1 MYKITKKKGSIVVDF
16 KEHYTSIKMKV
27 LFLANV
33 PSPYRVDFFNE
44 LGKYCNLTV
53 LFEKAT
59 SDERDQSWE
68 NYKFHNFK
76 GVILSGKSINAD
88 TAFCPSALKYILN
101 PSFDRIICATFTDV
115 TGMLAVQIMKLI
127 HIPYYLECDG
137 GFAKTGKGIKEKI
150 KKRII
155 CGATGYF
162 STGRICDEYYITY
175 GAETSK
181 LIRYPF
187 SSLKQS
193 DLVQT
198 VPSADEKRR
207 LKKELDIKEK
217 KVILAVGQFI
227 YRKGFDIL
235 MAAVRDI
242 PKDVGI
248 YFVGGIPTKE
258 YLLERDEKKL
268 SNVHFEGFKLKRDLE
283 KYYKAAD
290 LFVLPTREDIW
301 GLVVQEAMAYGL
313 PVISTDKCAA
323 ALELIKHD
331 ENGYIFPS
339 ENVDSLKKYI
349 QAIISSE
356 DVARKFGAKSLEIIK
371 SFTIEEMVECHLNYL
386 QIGEKFR

>member
-1 MYKITKKKGSIVVDF
+1 M
-16 KEHYTSIKMKV
+16 H
-27 LFLANV
+27 
-33 PSPYRVDFFNE
+33 
-44 LGKYCNLTV
+44 
-53 LFEKAT
+53 
-59 SDERDQSWE
+59 
-68 NYKFHNFK
+68 
-76 GVILSGKSINAD
+76 
-88 TAFCPSALKYILN
+88 
-101 PSFDRIICATFTDV
+101 
-115 TGMLAVQIMKLI
+115 
-127 HIPYYLECDG
+127 
-137 GFAKTGKGIKEKI
+137 
-150 KKRII
+150 
-155 CGATGYF
+155 
-162 STGRICDEYYITY
+162 
-175 GAETSK
+175 
-181 LIRYPF
+181 
-187 SSLKQS
+187 
-193 DLVQT
+193 T
-198 VPSADEKRR
+198 VPSQDKKRR
-207 LKKELDIKEK
+207 IKKELDIKEK

-258 YLLERDEKKL
+258 YLLERDEKNL

-339 ENVDSLKKYI
+339 ENVDLLKKYI

-371 SFTIEEMVECHLNYL
+371 SFTIEKMVECHLNYL